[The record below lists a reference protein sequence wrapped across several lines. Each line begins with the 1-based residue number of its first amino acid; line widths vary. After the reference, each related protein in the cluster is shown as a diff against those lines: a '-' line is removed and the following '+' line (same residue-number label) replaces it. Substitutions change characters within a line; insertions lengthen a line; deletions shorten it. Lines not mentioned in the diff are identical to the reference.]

1 MAENVKLSFDDGYK
15 NIEFNG
21 DPEKVIRINPTDGM
35 FLKRLSGVKDKAKQI
50 AEKYGDID
58 LSALDRL
65 KEVEESN
72 EQVSEDT
79 FDELKKA
86 AEAAAQVESATRELI
101 DSVFE
106 SPVCDI
112 VFGETS
118 CLSPVGGRPVY
129 LAFLE
134 VIMGYVVEEI
144 KKNTAKRQIKVKS
157 YTDKAKQ
164 ISIRPESI
172 SEPKATPKPF
182 IPLAQPAAG
191 IDIDSMTAEQKNELL
206 KRLLS

>member
-1 MAENVKLSFDDGYK
+1 MAENIKLSFDDGYK

-21 DPEKVIRINPTDGM
+21 DPDKVIRINPTDGM
-35 FLKRLSGVKDKAKQI
+35 FLKRLAGIKDKAKQI
-50 AEKYGDID
+50 AEKYGDVD

-65 KEVEESN
+65 KDIEEN
-72 EQVSEDT
+72 KEQVSDDAFE
-79 FDELKKA
+79 ELKKA

-106 SPVCDI
+106 SPVCDV
-112 VFGETS
+112 VFGDSS

-129 LAFLE
+129 FAFLE
-134 VIMGYVVEEI
+134 VIIEYIAQETR
-144 KKNTAKRQIKVKS
+144 KNTAKRQVKVKK
-157 YTDKAKQ
+157 YTDKARQ
-164 ISIRPESI
+164 INIRPESI

-182 IPLAQPAAG
+182 IPLAQPTSD
-191 IDIDSMTAEQKNELL
+191 IDVDSMTADQKKELL